1 MRVIEI
7 TNINRSIQFS
17 PNGSN
22 LLTVIHEGLGRNVIN
37 SLCGGNGKCGKCRV
51 KIQGKVQN
59 NQDLT
64 ETINLPTDIEHKLL
78 GDSTSQ
84 NIRLA
89 CQVIPKDKDI
99 KVTILD
105 LSEHQDSIYKI
116 QDSFSDFKLGYLFN
130 PRISSYPLSVLPP
143 SLENAQDDFTRILDA
158 LEGVVSLTQLDSD
171 SLYQIASILRENDG
185 KVNAIID
192 REKSRLIKLEAKKSS
207 ILGIVVDIGTTS
219 IVVTLIDLE
228 TGIILGADSIINPQ
242 IEFGRDVMSR
252 LTHSLSSSSN
262 QLQLQKKVF
271 NGISKIIRELT
282 SSTNATLDN
291 IYEMVVVGN
300 SVMHHLFLNLPVIGL
315 SRAPFAPVISKTLS
329 FFVKDID
336 KSRSLNIPHQALI
349 TMPPL
354 IGGFIGSDA
363 VVDVLYTGFD
373 RKTGIHLLIDF
384 GTNSEIILSEDNNL
398 YAASVAAGGAF
409 EGQHI
414 TCGMRGI
421 PGAIEKFQIEN
432 DQYKFQ
438 TIQSNKPKGI
448 CGTGIID
455 ILAQLLLHGQL
466 DHRGQLF
473 SPSGEKIKK
482 LVLVPSEKTDE
493 NEEIFLTR
501 SDVEAIQ
508 KAKAATLAAIRSL
521 TDHLNIEIEN
531 IDSVHIAGVFG
542 SKLNIDSAKAIG
554 LLPSLSNDR
563 FIIQGN
569 TAEKGGR
576 VFLLSMEART
586 RASTIA
592 TSIKRLELTQ
602 FSKFQSF
609 FTEELFFPKR

>member
-1 MRVIEI
+1 LPVIEI
-7 TNINRSIQFS
+7 TNINQNVQFS
-17 PNGSN
+17 PNGKN
-22 LLTVIHEGLGRNVIN
+22 LLTIIHEGLGRNVIN

-51 KIQGKVQN
+51 KIQGEFLN

-64 ETINLPTDIEHKLL
+64 EIINSPTEIEHKLL
-78 GDSTSQ
+78 GESVSQ

-89 CQVIPKDKDI
+89 CQVIPKDKKI

-105 LSEHQDSIYKI
+105 LSEHQDSIFKI
-116 QDSFSDFKLGYLFN
+116 QDSFSDFKLEYPFN
-130 PRISSYPLSVLPP
+130 PRISRYPLSVPSP
-143 SLENAQDDFTRILDA
+143 SLENAQDDFTRISDA
-158 LEGVVSLTQLDSD
+158 LKGVVTLTQLDSD
-171 SLYQIASILRENDG
+171 SLYQMTSILQENDG
-185 KVNAIID
+185 KVNTIID
-192 REKSRLIKLEAKKSS
+192 REKSKLIKLETKKSS
-207 ILGIVVDIGTTS
+207 ILGTVVDLGTTS
-219 IVVTLIDLE
+219 IIVTLIDIE

-252 LTHSLSSSSN
+252 LTHALSSSSN

-271 NGISKIIRELT
+271 NGISKVLKELT
-282 SSTNATLDN
+282 SSANTAPDN

-300 SVMHHLFLNLPVIGL
+300 SVMHHLFLNLPVVGL
-315 SRAPFAPVISKTLS
+315 SRAPFVPVISKALS
-329 FFVKDID
+329 FFAKDID
-336 KSRSLNIPHQALI
+336 KSKSLNMPPQTYI

-373 RKTGIHLLIDF
+373 RKAGNHLLIDF
-384 GTNSEIILSEDNNL
+384 GTNSEIILSKEKNL

-432 DQYKFQ
+432 GQYKFQ
-438 TIQSNKPKGI
+438 TIQSKEPKGM

-466 DHRGQLF
+466 DYRGQLF

-482 LVLVPSEKTDE
+482 LVLFPSEKKDK

-501 SDVEAIQ
+501 RDVEAIQ

-521 TDHLNIEIEN
+521 TDHLNIEVEN

-542 SKLNIDSAKAIG
+542 SKLNIDNAKVIG
-554 LLPSLSNDR
+554 LLPSLPNER
-563 FIIQGN
+563 FLIQGN

-576 VFLLSMEART
+576 SFLLSMEARSK
-586 RASTIA
+586 ASKIA
-592 TSIKRLELTQ
+592 TTIKRLELTQ

-609 FTEELFFPKR
+609 FTEELFFPKK

>member
-7 TNINRSIQFS
+7 TNINQSIQFC

-22 LLTVIHEGLGRNVIN
+22 LLTIIHEGLGRNVIN

-51 KIQGKVQN
+51 KIQ
-59 NQDLT
+59 NQDQHQAV
-64 ETINLPTDIEHKLL
+64 NLPTEIEHKLL
-78 GDSTSQ
+78 GDSISQ

-89 CQVIPKDKDI
+89 CQVIPKDKKI

-105 LSEHQDSIYKI
+105 LSEHKDSIYKI
-116 QDSFSDFKLGYLFN
+116 QDSFSDFKLEYLFN
-130 PRISSYPLSVLPP
+130 PRISSYPLNVIPP
-143 SLENAQDDFTRILDA
+143 SLENAQDDFTRISDSLK
-158 LEGVVSLTQLDSD
+158 GVVPLTQLDSD
-171 SLYQIASILRENDG
+171 SLYQMASILRENNG
-185 KVNAIID
+185 KVYAIID
-192 REKSRLIKLEAKKSS
+192 REKSKLIKLEGEKSP
-207 ILGIVVDIGTTS
+207 ILGAVVDIGTTS

-242 IEFGRDVMSR
+242 IEFGRDIMSR
-252 LTHSLSSSSN
+252 LTHALSSSSD

-271 NGISKIIRELT
+271 NGISKVIEELT
-282 SSTNATLDN
+282 SSTNTTSGN
-291 IYEMVVVGN
+291 IYEIVVVGN
-300 SVMHHLFLNLPVIGL
+300 SVMHHLFLNLAVIGL
-315 SRAPFAPVISKTLS
+315 SRAPFVPVISKTLS

-336 KSRSLNIPHQALI
+336 ESKSLCIPHQARI

-363 VVDVLYTGFD
+363 VVDVLYTGFGQ
-373 RKTGIHLLIDF
+373 KAGIHLLIDF
-384 GTNSEIILSEDNNL
+384 GTNSEIILSKDKNL

-421 PGAIEKFQIEN
+421 PGAIEKFQIEKGH
-432 DQYKFQ
+432 YKYQ

-466 DHRGQLF
+466 DYRGQLF

-482 LVLVPSEKTDE
+482 LVLVPSEKNDS

-521 TDHLNIEIEN
+521 TDHLNIEVEN

-542 SKLNIDSAKAIG
+542 SKLNIDSAKVIG
-554 LLPSLSNDR
+554 LLPPLPNDR

-576 VFLLSMEART
+576 AFLLSMEARGE
-586 RASTIA
+586 ASTIA
-592 TSIKRLELTQ
+592 TAVKRLELTQ

-609 FTEELFFPKR
+609 FTEELFFPKK